1 MTLPDEGHERQIMVE
16 LLPLATSFAI
26 GVGCSMMPCCIGIY
40 PGLFAYL
47 ETTEQKT
54 SRFMA
59 GVLSAVFA
67 SGVLVVVGLLGL
79 GVLLLQVG
87 LATVTHD
94 SLTFVDIIGFAILL
108 VIGGSYI
115 LGRSLMLPIP
125 QFGLPAALSNVKG
138 LRAAPLYG
146 IFFGGPG
153 AAHCTFMLVIPI
165 IFLGLAS
172 TVPSALLSYF
182 LVYAVGRIIPIIVVG
197 VLLRDAQMR
206 FVRVL
211 SSQSKQVNRLIG
223 ILIIISGISLF
234 FVR

>member
-1 MTLPDEGHERQIMVE
+1 MVE
-16 LLPLATSFAI
+16 LLPFATSFAI

-47 ETTEQKT
+47 ETAEEKA
-54 SRFMA
+54 SRFRA
-59 GVLSAVFA
+59 GILSAIFA
-67 SGVLVVVGLLGL
+67 SGVLVVVGALGF
-79 GVLLLQVG
+79 GVLLLQIG

-94 SLTFVDIIGFAILL
+94 SLTIVDVIGFTLL
-108 VIGGSYI
+108 SMIGASYI
-115 LGRSLMLPIP
+115 LGKSLMLPIP
-125 QFGLPAALSNVKG
+125 QFGLPAALSNVRG

-172 TVPSALLSYF
+172 TVPFAIISYF
-182 LVYAVGRIIPIIVVG
+182 LIYAVGRIIPIVVVG

-206 FVRVL
+206 FVKVL
-211 SSQSKQVNRLIG
+211 SSQSKQINRLIG
-223 ILIIISGISLF
+223 VLIIISGVSLF